1 MTKIPEDVK
10 NMIEKSIYLPM
21 TLTVL
26 NRDISII
33 EQSPFKLKQPY
44 LHLIEESLK
53 LIQHDLYEVKRQLKK
68 QHISVS
74 KVKSD
79 EAFTLYSFLYQ
90 GFEEQH
96 NYFNPRIRNRV
107 SELMEGYLFK
117 ASSTKF
123 NNG

>member
-68 QHISVS
+68 QNISVS

-117 ASSTKF
+117 ASSTKL

>member
-1 MTKIPEDVK
+1 MTRIPEDVRDI
-10 NMIEKSIYLPM
+10 IEKSIYLPM
-21 TLTVL
+21 TMTVL
-26 NRDISII
+26 NKDISVI

-44 LHLIEESLK
+44 LHLVEESLK
-53 LIQHDLYEVKRQLKK
+53 LVQKDLYQIKVQLKK
-68 QHISVS
+68 QKIQVS

-79 EAFTLYSFLYQ
+79 EAFTLYSFLYE

-107 SELMEGYLFK
+107 AELMEGYLFK
-117 ASSTKF
+117 ASHTSI